1 MTGAVEIKQ
10 NLNDHARLHSRLHAA
25 WNWISELVSGRWIAR
40 WAESLGDVDDEA
52 EDGGVVGEIRLFQ
65 AGKVSGWIRVFEERN
80 VSERTDASGN
90 TGWEQ
95 ETAWKQTEKCGSSRQ
110 ELNRRA
116 EDLLDHYG
124 NHILRLAYS
133 YLHNMED
140 SEEIL
145 QETLLKCLQENI
157 SFENAAHEKAWLLRV
172 AANVSKNRIRY
183 NRSRETDELDE
194 QLVADERND
203 LSFVWEAVKALPDTY
218 REAIHLFYYEG
229 YQTAQIASILGR
241 KESTVRSD
249 LRRGRERLKE
259 ILKEVYDFEEV

>member
-1 MTGAVEIKQ
+1 MTGAVEIRQ
-10 NLNDHARLHSRLHAA
+10 GLTFRSRLCLKLHTA
-25 WNWISELVSGRWIAR
+25 WNYFSEIVSGRWIAR
-40 WAESLGDVDDEA
+40 LAESMGDVEDET
-52 EDGGVVGEIRLFQ
+52 
-65 AGKVSGWIRVFEERN
+65 EER
-80 VSERTDASGN
+80 EL
-90 TGWEQ
+90 
-95 ETAWKQTEKCGSSRQ
+95 SRQ

-116 EDLLDHYG
+116 EELLDLYG

-145 QETLLKCLQENI
+145 QEMLLKCLQENI
-157 SFENAAHEKAWLLRV
+157 SFENAAHEKAWLFKV
-172 AANVSKNRIRY
+172 TANLSKNRIRY
-183 NRSRETDELDE
+183 NRIRETDELNE
-194 QLVADERND
+194 QLVAEEHND
-203 LSFVWEAVKALPDTY
+203 LSFVWEAVKTLPDTY

>member
-1 MTGAVEIKQ
+1 MTGAVEIRQ
-10 NLNDHARLHSRLHAA
+10 GLTFRSRLCLKLHTA
-25 WNWISELVSGRWIAR
+25 WNYFSEIVSGRWIAR
-40 WAESLGDVDDEA
+40 LAESMGDVEDET
-52 EDGGVVGEIRLFQ
+52 
-65 AGKVSGWIRVFEERN
+65 EER
-80 VSERTDASGN
+80 EL
-90 TGWEQ
+90 
-95 ETAWKQTEKCGSSRQ
+95 SRQ

-116 EDLLDHYG
+116 EELLDLYG
-124 NHILRLAYS
+124 NHILRLAYP

-145 QETLLKCLQENI
+145 QEMLLKCLQENI
-157 SFENAAHEKAWLLRV
+157 SFENAAHEKAWLFKV
-172 AANVSKNRIRY
+172 TANLSKNRIRY
-183 NRSRETDELDE
+183 NRIRETDELNE
-194 QLVADERND
+194 QLVAEEHND
-203 LSFVWEAVKALPDTY
+203 LSFVWEAVKTLPDTY

>member
-1 MTGAVEIKQ
+1 MTGAVEIRQ
-10 NLNDHARLHSRLHAA
+10 DLNIHAKLHSRLHTA
-25 WNWISELVSGRWIAR
+25 WNWISEIVSGRWIAR
-40 WAESLGDVDDEA
+40 WAESLGDMDDEA
-52 EDGGVVGEIRLFQ
+52 EDGGIVGEIRLFE
-65 AGKVSGWIRVFEERN
+65 AGKVSGWLRAFEERN
-80 VSERTDASGN
+80 SSERMDASGSARC
-90 TGWEQ
+90 EQ
-95 ETAWKQTEKCGSSRQ
+95 ETAWKQAGKSRSSRQ
-110 ELNRRA
+110 EINQRA
-116 EDLLDHYG
+116 EDFLDTYG

-157 SFENAAHEKAWLLRV
+157 TFENPAHEKAWLLKV
-172 AANVSKNRIRY
+172 AANLSKNRIRY
-183 NRSRETDELDE
+183 NQIRETDELDE
-194 QLVADERND
+194 QLAAEERTD

-218 REAIHLFYYEG
+218 RDAIHLFYYEG